1 LNDLRKTED
10 RRQQL
15 IASYGLPKVFLA
27 VHTGRMNFTS
37 ALLRLQLAV
46 VLFYCTSQLHAQA
59 PSLTAQQVINKM
71 REAAGVTVMPNT
83 VDTIKAGDAQTVVTG
98 IASTITPTMDVLR
111 RAVAAHDNLII
122 THEPSFYNH
131 LDQDTIVKNDP
142 VYQEKQAYIRE
153 HGLVLFRWHDGAHA
167 RKPDFIMEGWKQ
179 KAGWA
184 VTKIE
189 PEQPQMYI
197 STPVTV
203 NALAQKLQAATGAR
217 VVRVIGD
224 PNLTVTKIAYMPGAP
239 GAARQIVTL
248 ERDDVEVL
256 VGGEVPEWETI
267 SYVWDAQQQGRHKAM
282 ILMGHF
288 TSEEPGMETFATWL
302 KAVLPGMKID
312 FIPAGEPYWLPGHP
326 PAAKKQ

>member
-1 LNDLRKTED
+1 MK
-10 RRQQL
+10 
-15 IASYGLPKVFLA
+15 SVPV
-27 VHTGRMNFTS
+27 
-37 ALLRLQLAV
+37 LLRLQLV
-46 VLFYCTSQLHAQA
+46 IVLFSGASQLHAQA
-59 PSLTAQQVINKM
+59 PTLTVEQVIAKM

-83 VDTIKAGDAQTVVTG
+83 VDTIKAGDPQTIVTG

-111 RAVAAHDNLII
+111 KAVAAHDNLIL

-131 LDQDTIVKNDP
+131 LDADTLFKNDP

-179 KAGWA
+179 KAGW
-184 VTKIE
+184 VTTTIE
-189 PEQPQMYI
+189 PGQPEMYTSAPI
-197 STPVTV
+197 TV

-239 GAARQIVTL
+239 GTARQIVTL

-288 TSEEPGMETFATWL
+288 TSEEPGMENFATWL
-302 KAVLPGMKID
+302 KTVLPGMKID

-326 PAAKKQ
+326 PAANKK